1 MFLEVEPIYKTNNRL
16 LRFFADNISSP
27 IGHYFFSKALRIY
40 FKYEKSY
47 EEVESF
53 VPPKFDRYRMKVYN
67 WIYDVFDIPYSRWG
81 TTYRIIRFDNLIDQS
96 DD

>member
-27 IGHYFFSKALRIY
+27 IGHYFFSKALHIY

-67 WIYDVFDIPYSRWG
+67 WIYDIMDIPYSRWG
-81 TTYRIIRFDNLIDQS
+81 TIYRIIRFDNLIDQS